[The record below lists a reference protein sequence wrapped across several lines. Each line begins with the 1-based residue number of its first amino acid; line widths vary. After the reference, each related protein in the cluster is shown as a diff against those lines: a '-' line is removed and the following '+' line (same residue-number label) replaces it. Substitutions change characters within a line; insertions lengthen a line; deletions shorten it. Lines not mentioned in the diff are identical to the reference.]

1 MNASMRITIAALTLA
16 LGAGGAWSAELK
28 IGIVHVERIM
38 RESAPAVR
46 AQKKIEREFSARDQ
60 EIQKMIKQARDLQ
73 SSLEKEGVTMPES
86 ERAKKE
92 RDLANLNRDLQRA
105 QREFREDLNLRR
117 NEETAQILQ
126 KADRVIKQIAEQ
138 EKFDLILQQEA
149 VVYRSP
155 RIDITDRVIKAL
167 DAEK

>member
-1 MNASMRITIAALTLA
+1 MEMNARTTLAALVLA
-16 LGAGGAWSAELK
+16 LGASSAWAAELK
-28 IGIVHVERIM
+28 IGTVHVERIM

-60 EIQKMIKQARDLQ
+60 EIQKMVKQARDLQ
-73 SSLEKEGVTMPES
+73 ASLEKDGVTLPES
-86 ERAKKE
+86 ERAKRE

-138 EKFDLILQQEA
+138 EKYDLILQQEV

>member
-1 MNASMRITIAALTLA
+1 MRITIAALTLA

-86 ERAKKE
+86 ERAKK
-92 RDLANLNRDLQRA
+92 
-105 QREFREDLNLRR
+105 
-117 NEETAQILQ
+117 
-126 KADRVIKQIAEQ
+126 
-138 EKFDLILQQEA
+138 
-149 VVYRSP
+149 
-155 RIDITDRVIKAL
+155 
-167 DAEK
+167 